1 MTKSIPSLFKAPLPW
16 FLLIGLVIFAIDGW
30 LENSSNQQNHIQIT
44 EGQLQSLV
52 DKWQAQMG
60 RSPTINELEA
70 LLEGRVKEEVLYREA
85 LKLGLDEEDTIIRRR
100 LAQKM
105 TFLMEDTLAS
115 LQSSDEI
122 LQAYF
127 NDHREVYQ
135 IPEKLTFIHVYYS
148 GNGTK
153 SVERARQ
160 GLMQL
165 TGGADPNQLG
175 DPFML
180 RKGYTD
186 KSWQELARLL
196 GKRFADSL
204 TELSISDQWQGP
216 IESAYGNHLVLLE
229 RKSEVRDPAFA
240 EVRDRVLADYQ
251 SAEQR
256 RLNEENYQQLRARY
270 KVILPGTQ

>member
-1 MTKSIPSLFKAPLPW
+1 MTKSNPSPFKAPLPW

-30 LENSSNQQNHIQIT
+30 LANSSNQQNHIQIT
-44 EGQLQSLV
+44 EGQMQSLV

-60 RSPTINELEA
+60 RSPTVNELEA

-105 TFLMEDTLAS
+105 TFLMEDTLVS
-115 LQSSDEI
+115 VQSSDEI

-148 GNGTK
+148 GNGQK
-153 SVERARQ
+153 SVERAQQ

-180 RKGYTD
+180 RKGYTG

-196 GKRFADSL
+196 GKPFADSL
-204 TELSISDQWQGP
+204 TELSISDTWQGP

-229 RKSEVRDPAFA
+229 RKSEVRHPAFA

-251 SAEQR
+251 STEQR
-256 RLNEENYQQLRARY
+256 RLNEENYQKLRARY